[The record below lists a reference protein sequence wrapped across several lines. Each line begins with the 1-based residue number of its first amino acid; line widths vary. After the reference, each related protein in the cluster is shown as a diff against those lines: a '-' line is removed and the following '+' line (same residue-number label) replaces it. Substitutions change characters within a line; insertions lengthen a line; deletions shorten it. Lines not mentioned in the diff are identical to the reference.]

1 MNKLWDSIRNLPLWC
16 QLAACALLGVV
27 FGLVVLG
34 WYAFPVRW
42 YDVDPDDMRPE
53 HREEFLIMAADSYAL
68 TDDAQ
73 RAGRRLSAVRG
84 QRWSDEELTALLDDM
99 IDELAAQGDVAGA
112 DRLAVLAGLQLAQPG
127 PTVTPVPT
135 MLARLKTPFGMA
147 LVVGTLLLSV
157 VLLGVVWMRWRAGK
171 GLPKARPR
179 ARRKSFGT
187 RREPLEAAVVEE
199 SAVEEPQLAR
209 DIGVLEVGIDRDA
222 TRARAHEEPES
233 LAEPEAILEA
243 GVGAVEGEP
252 EPEVV
257 RVPKKPL
264 GQFVSQ
270 YVKGE
275 LDFDSSFGIE
285 SPEGEFLG
293 ECGMGITDV
302 IGERDGQKVSAFEVW
317 LFDKGDIRTVSKVLV
332 SEYAYRDQTARAKLS
347 AKGELV
353 VARPGEALQL
363 ETVSLKMVAQIVASE
378 YGEDDSLPPGSFF
391 SRLKVKLIPS
401 LR

>member
-1 MNKLWDSIRNLPLWC
+1 MNKLRDWIRNLPLWS

-42 YDVDPDDMRPE
+42 FDVDPDDLRPE

-84 QRWSDEELTALLDDM
+84 QRWTDEELTALLDDM

-112 DRLAVLAGLQLAQPG
+112 DRMAVLAGLQLAQPG

-135 MLARLKTPFGMA
+135 MMARLKTPFGMA
-147 LVVGTLLLSV
+147 LVVGTLLLCA
-157 VLLGVVWMRWRAGK
+157 VLLGVVWMRWRAEK

-179 ARRKSFGT
+179 TRRKSFRT
-187 RREPLEAAVVEE
+187 RREPLEAAVVDE
-199 SAVEEPQLAR
+199 SGEEEPPPAR
-209 DIGVLEVGIDRDA
+209 DIGVLEVGIEREA
-222 TRARAHEEPES
+222 ARVSTGDEPVG
-233 LAEPEAILEA
+233 LAEPEAALET
-243 GVGAVEGEP
+243 GVAAVEAA
-252 EPEVV
+252 VV

-264 GQFVSQ
+264 GQFISE

-363 ETVSLKMVAQIVASE
+363 ETVSLKMVAQIVAAE

>member
-1 MNKLWDSIRNLPLWC
+1 MNKLRDTIRSLPLWS
-16 QLAACALLGVV
+16 LLVACAVLGVV

-34 WYAFPVRW
+34 WYAFPVQW
-42 YDVDPDDMRPE
+42 YDVDPDDLRLE
-53 HREEFLIMAADSYAL
+53 QRNDFLIMAADSYAL

-73 RAGRRLSAVRG
+73 KASQRLNAVRG
-84 QRWSDEELTALLDDM
+84 QRWSDEELTAMLDDL
-99 IDELAAQGDVAGA
+99 IDELAAQGDVPGA

-135 MLARLKTPFGMA
+135 MMARLKTPFGMA
-147 LVVGTLLLSV
+147 LVVGTLLLSA
-157 VLLGVVWMRWRAGK
+157 VLLGVVWMRWRAGQ

-179 ARRKSFGT
+179 ATRKSFRT
-187 RREPLEAAVVEE
+187 RREPLEAAMIEE
-199 SAVEEPQLAR
+199 SAVEELRPAR

-222 TRARAHEEPES
+222 ARVHADDES
-233 LAEPEAILEA
+233 LAVAEPEAILEA
-243 GVGAVEGEP
+243 GLAAVEAEP
-252 EPEVV
+252 EAAVV

-264 GQFVSQ
+264 GQFISE

-332 SEYAYRDQTARAKLS
+332 SEYAYRDQTVRAKLS

-363 ETVSLKMVAQIVASE
+363 ETVSLKMVAQIVAAE